1 MLLGVNVDHVATV
14 REARKEAEPD
24 PMIAAKMA
32 IKGGADGIT
41 VHLREDRRHI
51 RDRDLKLIRS
61 HVKKV
66 ELNLEMAAT
75 NEMINIAL
83 KTRPN
88 MVTLVPEKRAEL
100 TTEGGLELNKNMRK
114 IKKAIHAIQSRG
126 IPVSLF
132 INPSMRD
139 IELSRQLGSQMVEIH
154 TGIYANARGK
164 NKTSELN
171 RVRKAVKRAID
182 LGLIVNAGHG
192 LNFTN
197 VKRIAAIK
205 GIRGLYI
212 GHSIVSNSIYMG
224 MEKAVREMKREMKRL
239 IKESKR

>member
-139 IELSRQLGSQMVEIH
+139 IELSRKLGSQMVEIH

-164 NKTSELN
+164 KKISELN

-224 MEKAVREMKREMKRL
+224 MEKAVREMKKL
-239 IKESKR
+239 IKDSKR